1 MIADSKTIAWL
12 KHRAGIEKLDF
23 FPNPC
28 HVRALELNA
37 KGRSFVAVFGNKEIE
52 GFVGFIDIVGFSKR
66 TMGRSPSE
74 MSAYLKPFLEGII
87 NTAIGYGALV
97 DKTIGDEIMFVFPD
111 REEDGG
117 RSAFIDIRPFM
128 TAVVKLQKQLGNEY
142 PFGLGLS
149 YGSLFVDHIKGTEY
163 SEWTIVGESV
173 NLAKRLQN
181 SDGIKP
187 INGFVGAFGM
197 LVKEI
202 CEHNFEAALNA
213 ITGCGLAL
221 TCEVQPENAELFKGV
236 SRTKYAILRPIS

>member
-1 MIADSKTIAWL
+1 MISNNQTLEWL
-12 KHRAGIEKLDF
+12 KHRTGIKKLDF
-23 FPNPC
+23 YPNPC
-28 HVRALELNA
+28 RVRALELNA
-37 KGRSFVAVFGNKEIE
+37 KGRPFADVFGNKEIK

-87 NTAIGYGALV
+87 NIAIRYGALV

-111 REEDGG
+111 RKEDGG
-117 RSAFIDIRPFM
+117 RSAFIDIRPFA
-128 TAVVKLQKQLGNEY
+128 TAIVKLQKQLGNEY
-142 PFGLGLS
+142 PFRLGLS

-181 SDGIKP
+181 PDGIKP
-187 INGFVGAFGM
+187 INGFAGAFGM

-202 CEHNFEAALNA
+202 FGHNFEVALDA
-213 ITGCGLAL
+213 ITGCGLEL

-236 SRTKYAILRPIS
+236 SRTKYAILRPIP